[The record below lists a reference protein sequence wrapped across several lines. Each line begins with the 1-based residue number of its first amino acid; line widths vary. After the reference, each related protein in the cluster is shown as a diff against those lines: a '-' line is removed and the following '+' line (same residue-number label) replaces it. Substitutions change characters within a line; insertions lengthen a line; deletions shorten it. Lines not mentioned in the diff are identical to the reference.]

1 MDEGINIFDFEN
13 RRKKLL
19 KYLTQ
24 IIIAMKC
31 LFLRTALLVTGLLAT
46 FATRI
51 QAQDLNSAIILTK
64 SEQYDKAEAMYQEL
78 IKNEPANSRNFFY
91 LGENYLADYFA
102 DTISNSLTFAAKSA
116 KELYLKGVSANA
128 NDPLNYIGLAKVAFY
143 LDDQKTADEMRTK
156 ARSLLPA
163 YKNIKKITPPA
174 PEYAYTLAK
183 IAESYIKDDKVDTAL
198 ALPFIREAIKID
210 NKNSDVYMIAGDI
223 YILVN
228 DGSKAISYYNQAQFA
243 DPKSP
248 TANMKIGNIYV
259 KGRALNAAIPY
270 FEQAIELN
278 ASYAPAY
285 RELGQLYSLA
295 GRFEQSKEYF
305 KKYLELTKGN
315 IPAKIRYV
323 NSLFYAKEYDE
334 VIKNV
339 QEIFAIDKSRTY
351 MNRIAG
357 YSCYEK
363 NPPDYE
369 TALSYMEE
377 LFRSVAPERII
388 PKDYQYMAR
397 ILVKKNINSPKI
409 ADEAI
414 ALKAQIEK
422 EKSRLAATTNAAEK
436 AKIKANIDEMTPRA
450 EKLENETRRAGEEV
464 NRAYAAY
471 GKLLEL
477 KPDDRALLSEIA
489 GAYNSFRQYYG
500 VARTLSKMLGP
511 LPEKREDY
519 MQVGRAYYNAERYQA
534 ADSIF
539 LVILKSSP
547 EYVPA
552 YLWIARTYSKMDPD
566 TKLGLAKPKFEK
578 VIDVARPD
586 SVKYESE
593 IMESF
598 GYLSYYNMMNDNY
611 NKSKEYYNRMI
622 TLNPNNKEYKIKGY
636 NGLGSLE
643 TKMAGNEKTLEGRL
657 PYLAKAEEAY
667 SKILSIDPNNSSA
680 KSSLNYIRD
689 FEAQVKKGINPNE
702 IKGMI
707 KNAAGQPLPY
717 ASIRVKDTA
726 AENLSNGKGE
736 FKFEIPQGSEVLII
750 SAKGYKTQEIPITK
764 SRVYNVTLL
773 Q

>member
-1 MDEGINIFDFEN
+1 
-13 RRKKLL
+13 
-19 KYLTQ
+19 
-24 IIIAMKC
+24 MKR
-31 LFLRTALLVTGLLAT
+31 LFLRPAFILASLMT
-46 FATRI
+46 IFVIRTH
-51 QAQDLNSAIILTK
+51 AQDLNTAQSLTR
-64 SEQYDKAEAMYQEL
+64 SEQYDKADEMLQDL
-78 IKNEPANSRNFFY
+78 IKKEPANSRNYFF

-102 DTISNSLTFAAKSA
+102 DTISNSLTVAAKSA
-116 KELYLKGVSANA
+116 KEIYQKGVTANA
-128 NDPLNYIGLAKVAFY
+128 NDPLNYVGLAKVAFF
-143 LDDQKTADEMRTK
+143 LDDNQTATEMRAK

-163 YKNIKKITPPA
+163 YKNIKKIVPPA
-174 PEYAYTLAK
+174 PEYAFTLAK
-183 IAESYIKDDKVDTAL
+183 IAESYIKDDKVDTSL
-198 ALPFIREAIKID
+198 ALPLIREAIRID
-210 NKNSDVYMIAGDI
+210 NKNRDVYLIAGDI

-243 DPKSP
+243 DPQSP

-259 KGRALNAAIPY
+259 KGRALQAAIPFY
-270 FEQAIELN
+270 EQAIELN
-278 ASYAPAY
+278 ANYAPAY

-295 GRFEQSKEYF
+295 GRFDQSKEYF

-339 QEIFAIDKSRTY
+339 QEIFEVDKSRTY

-363 NPPDYE
+363 NPPDYDK
-369 TALSYMEE
+369 ALSYMDE
-377 LFRSVAPERII
+377 LFRTVAPERII
-388 PKDYQYMAR
+388 AKDYQYLAR

-414 ALKAQIEK
+414 ALKAQLEK
-422 EKSRLAATTNAAEK
+422 EKTKLASTTNAAEK

-450 EKLENETRRAGEEV
+450 EKLEKETRKAGDEV

-477 KPDDRALLSEIA
+477 RPDDRALLSEIA
-489 GAYNSFRQYYG
+489 GAYNSFRNYYG
-500 VARTLSKMLGP
+500 VARVLTKMLGP

-539 LVILKSSP
+539 LVILKTSP
-547 EYVPA
+547 DFVPA

-578 VIDVARPD
+578 VIDVAEAD
-586 SVKYESE
+586 SSKYESE
-593 IMESF
+593 MMESF
-598 GYLSYYNMMNDNY
+598 GYLSYYNMMTDNY
-611 NKSKEYYNRMI
+611 SKSKEYYNRMI
-622 TLNPNNKEYKIKGY
+622 NLNPNNKEFKIKGY

-643 TKMAGNEKTLEGRL
+643 TKMAGNEKTIEGRL

-667 SKILSIDPNNSSA
+667 TKILAIDPNNSSA

-689 FEAQVKKGINPNE
+689 FQTQVKKGINPNE
-702 IKGMI
+702 IKGI
-707 KNAAGQPLPY
+707 ISNASGAPIPY

-736 FKFEIPQGSEVLII
+736 FKFEIPQGSEILII
-750 SAKGYKTQEIPITK
+750 SAKGYKSQEIPITK
-764 SRVYNVTLL
+764 SRVYNVTLA